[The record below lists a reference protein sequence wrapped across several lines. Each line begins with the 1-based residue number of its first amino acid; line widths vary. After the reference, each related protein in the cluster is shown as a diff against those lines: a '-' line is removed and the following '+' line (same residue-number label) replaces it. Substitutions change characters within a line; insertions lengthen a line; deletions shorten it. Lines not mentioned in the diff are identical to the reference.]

1 MARVL
6 WIELPDEWG
15 PRQELITFMEAGGYT
30 VEKRVMMATGEA
42 RLFVTCESP
51 GAGRGFVD
59 SSPI

>member
-15 PRQELITFMEAGGYT
+15 RRQELITLMEAGGYT
-30 VEKRVMMATGEA
+30 VEKRVMMATGRA

-51 GAGRGFVD
+51 GAGRGFID
-59 SSPI
+59 NAGI